1 MKDIVSA
8 EDISGMDK
16 LFEIYKSL
24 QGNESA
30 SQSGF
35 QDFLSVNS
43 AERIV
48 FLETYCDYSF
58 LPVDRT
64 TILKVKPKEGL

>member
-8 EDISGMDK
+8 EDISGMDM

-24 QGNESA
+24 PGNESA

-43 AERIV
+43 AERTV
-48 FLETYCDYSF
+48 FLETYCDYF
-58 LPVDRT
+58 FMQVDRT
-64 TILKVKPKEGL
+64 AILKVKPKAGQ

>member
-24 QGNESA
+24 PGNGSA

-43 AERIV
+43 AERTT
-48 FLETYCDYSF
+48 FLVTYCDYSF
-58 LPVDRT
+58 MTVDRT
-64 TILKVKPKEGL
+64 VILKVKPKAGL